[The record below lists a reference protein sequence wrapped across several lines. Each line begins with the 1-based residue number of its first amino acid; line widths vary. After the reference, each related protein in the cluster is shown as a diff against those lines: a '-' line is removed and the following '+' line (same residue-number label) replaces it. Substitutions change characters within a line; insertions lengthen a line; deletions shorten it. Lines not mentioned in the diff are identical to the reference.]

1 MHGHG
6 TFVYNPDFAI
16 ETFGSAEGVADALKR
31 MGMSHAWL
39 RVHNKNGPWRPEGN
53 MALAEA
59 FRTAGIHVGVW
70 GWNDGNDVDHDI
82 ANAVAAID
90 RYQPYTYIADMENGV
105 NGASWTVSRA
115 TRFAKTVRDH
125 MDGRPLVVSS
135 FGYIVA
141 HEPELMAAMDD
152 IADFFA
158 PQVYWFNFPRA
169 SMLPADDPV
178 LRGLPVDN
186 AAAYAKV
193 CLHHW
198 RKVVSKPLVLTGQAY
213 WGEAEGWT
221 QAKAERKLEQFL
233 AEFDQYDKIVG
244 LNWWN
249 LADPSAMSA
258 RMRSLIAAAQ
268 LGDKF
273 ETVPP
278 ARARPRSRSG
288 GRAAAGTRGGRSEG
302 LARSAPRPRSAGATR
317 YIAAEGLSLR
327 SAPDGESDANIIA
340 TLDFGDVA
348 TVSGAPTANGY
359 VRSVVEQHGGTMQG
373 FLAATYLREPEVP
386 EIERLV
392 REATDEWDRFDH
404 GNGVETQE
412 PYSSYINEMWKARG
426 LPNITGRDTDQYWS
440 AAFISFILE
449 NANYAKVKLSTK
461 HSVYIH
467 EAIQNR
473 VTGANRN
480 FWGYRRREA
489 RPQVGDLICQWRE
502 RETTFDEAE
511 MSSDFPGHTDLVIAL
526 RERSC
531 ITLGGN
537 VSNGSSG
544 ASGVS
549 VDTKIFTLDDDG
561 FLPNARNVFAL
572 MKNNFRPRAS
582 QALFV

>member
-6 TFVYNPDFAI
+6 TFVYKPDFAI
-16 ETFGSAEGVADALKR
+16 ERFGSAEGVADALKA

-39 RVHNKNGPWRPEGN
+39 RVHNKNGPWHPDGN
-53 MALAEA
+53 MALAQA
-59 FRTAGIHVGVW
+59 FRVAGIHVGVW
-70 GWNDGNDVDHDI
+70 GWNDGNDVDQDT
-82 ANAVAAID
+82 ANAIAAID
-90 RYQPYTYIADMENGV
+90 RYDPYTYIADMENGV

-115 TRFAKTVRDH
+115 TRFATAVKEH
-125 MDGRPLVVSS
+125 LDGKPLVVSS

-141 HEPELMAAMDD
+141 HEPELMAAMDG

-169 SMLPADDPV
+169 SMLPADDPA
-178 LRGLPVDN
+178 LSGLPTDN

-198 RKVVSKPLVLTGQAY
+198 RKFVTKPLVLTGQAY

-233 AEFDQYDKIVG
+233 DQFDQYDEIVG

-258 RMRSLIAAAQ
+258 RMRSMIAAAR

-273 ETVPP
+273 GPVPP
-278 ARARPRSRSG
+278 VRSRTRTRSRRRSETG
-288 GRAAAGTRGGRSEG
+288 TGRAGSAG
-302 LARSAPRPRSAGATR
+302 LARRGIGARAAGATKF
-317 YIAAEGLSLR
+317 IAAEGLFLR
-327 SAPDGESDANIIA
+327 SEPNGETDDNIIA
-340 TLDFGDVA
+340 TLNFGDVA
-348 TVSGAPTANGY
+348 SVSGALTANGY
-359 VRSVVEQHGGTMQG
+359 IRSKVAQAGETMQG
-373 FLAATYLREPEVP
+373 FLAATYLRDPEAP

-392 REATDEWDRFDH
+392 REATDEWERFDH

-412 PYSSYINEMWKARG
+412 PYSSFINEMWTARG
-426 LPNITGRDTDQYWS
+426 LPNITGRDTDQFWS

-449 NANYAKVKLSTK
+449 NANYTKTKLSTK

-473 VTGANRN
+473 VTRANRN

-489 RPQVGDLICQWRE
+489 KPQVGDLICQWRE

-511 MSSDFPGHTDLVIAL
+511 MSGDFPSHTDLVIAV
-526 RERSC
+526 REQSC

-537 VSNGSSG
+537 VANGMSG

-549 VDTKIFTLDDDG
+549 VDTKIFTLTDDG
-561 FLPNARNVFAL
+561 FLPDARNVFAL
-572 MKNNFRPRAS
+572 MKNNFRPRAD